1 MPILIITVGISIGT
15 LAYWHIGKL
24 NNYSYYDQKG
34 FLSSIISSLAQKSRG
49 SFPDQSGCYPTQAAI
64 ETGWAQSDLCLQHH
78 NFFGIT
84 AYGKKNVWW
93 TGTSVQ
99 LSTNSSPSGTYPD
112 PLHSSSWTMPACS
125 ATPTPMPPTS
135 ATSLPPLPLKIGYSK
150 YISEV
155 NGDNREAYR
164 RILVSIS
171 RTIEKSDSE
180 LGSYLIRYECLFIA
194 TGCNWLPSGEGE
206 GGVSYPAIQPP

>member
-1 MPILIITVGISIGT
+1 MTKKDFITKY
-15 LAYWHIGKL
+15 LP
-24 NNYSYYDQKG
+24 
-34 FLSSIISSLAQKSRG
+34 LAQKAGEAFRIN
-49 SFPDQSGCYPTQAAI
+49 PVVILAQAAI

-99 LSTNSSPSGTYPD
+99 LSTNSLSFRTYPA
-112 PLHSSSWTMPACS
+112 PLHSFMDRHAYTDAADVSYKPA
-125 ATPTPMPPTS
+125 AF
-135 ATSLPPLPLKIGYSK
+135 ALKIGYSK

-164 RILVSIS
+164 RMLVSIS
-171 RTIEKSDSE
+171 RTIEKA
-180 LGSYLIRYECLFIA
+180 IA
-194 TGCNWLPSGEGE
+194 N
-206 GGVSYPAIQPP
+206 

>member
-1 MPILIITVGISIGT
+1 MKQSE
-15 LAYWHIGKL
+15 
-24 NNYSYYDQKG
+24 
-34 FLSSIISSLAQKSRG
+34 FFSSLLPLARKAGEAFRIN
-49 SFPDQSGCYPTQAAI
+49 PAVILAQAAI

-99 LSTNSSPSGTYPD
+99 LSTNSLSFRTYPD
-112 PLHSSSWTMPACS
+112 PLHSFMDYARLIRHAYTDAADVSYQ
-125 ATPTPMPPTS
+125 PT
-135 ATSLPPLPLKIGYSK
+135 AFALKIGYSK

-164 RILVSIS
+164 RMLVTICRSIS
-171 RTIEKSDSE
+171 KLIESS
-180 LGSYLIRYECLFIA
+180 L
-194 TGCNWLPSGEGE
+194 
-206 GGVSYPAIQPP
+206 